1 MPGASDL
8 VAARRTD
15 RSLMM
20 LESFPGLFL
29 VFMIVLTLVL
39 LPYLNDDRQR
49 TPERTGRTEE
59 LHIKPKREP
68 ESVERKG

>member
-1 MPGASDL
+1 
-8 VAARRTD
+8 
-15 RSLMM
+15 M

-39 LPYLNDDRQR
+39 LPYLSDDRQR
-49 TPERTGRTEE
+49 SSERTGRTEE

-68 ESVERKG
+68 ESKA

>member
-1 MPGASDL
+1 
-8 VAARRTD
+8 
-15 RSLMM
+15 M

-68 ESVERKG
+68 ESVDRKK

>member
-1 MPGASDL
+1 
-8 VAARRTD
+8 
-15 RSLMM
+15 M

-39 LPYLNDDRQR
+39 LPYLSDDRPR
-49 TPERTGRTEE
+49 SERTGRTEE

-68 ESVERKG
+68 EGVEREA

>member
-1 MPGASDL
+1 
-8 VAARRTD
+8 
-15 RSLMM
+15 M

-39 LPYLNDDRQR
+39 LPYLSDDRQHKS
-49 TPERTGRTEE
+49 ERTGRTEE

-68 ESVERKG
+68 DS

>member
-1 MPGASDL
+1 
-8 VAARRTD
+8 
-15 RSLMM
+15 M

-49 TPERTGRTEE
+49 TPDRTGRTEE

-68 ESVERKG
+68 

>member
-1 MPGASDL
+1 
-8 VAARRTD
+8 
-15 RSLMM
+15 M

-39 LPYLNDDRQR
+39 LPYLGDDRQR

-59 LHIKPKREP
+59 LHIKPKRKP
-68 ESVERKG
+68 ES

>member
-1 MPGASDL
+1 
-8 VAARRTD
+8 
-15 RSLMM
+15 M

-39 LPYLNDDRQR
+39 LPYLSDDRQH
-49 TPERTGRTEE
+49 TPDRSGRTDE

-68 ESVERKG
+68 